1 MWKKVKIV
9 GIEKIEKC
17 VAEFQ
22 ISMHTILPYGKMK
35 IKIYEDQEGSITGRT
50 DIGVKRKFDGEVE
63 YAVGYG
69 KTVEE
74 ALEDTINW
82 FLNMVREDYPIES
95 YPEGLS
101 EEDIEYVEFS
111 DF

>member
-1 MWKKVKIV
+1 MWKKIDID

-22 ISMHTILPYGKMK
+22 ISMQTILPYGKIK
-35 IKIYEDQEGSITGRT
+35 IKIYEGQEGTITGRT
-50 DIGVKRKFDGEVE
+50 NIGVKRKFDGEVE
-63 YAVGYG
+63 YATGYG

-82 FLNMVREDYPIES
+82 FLKMVREDYPIES

-101 EEDIEYVEFS
+101 EDDIEYAEFS